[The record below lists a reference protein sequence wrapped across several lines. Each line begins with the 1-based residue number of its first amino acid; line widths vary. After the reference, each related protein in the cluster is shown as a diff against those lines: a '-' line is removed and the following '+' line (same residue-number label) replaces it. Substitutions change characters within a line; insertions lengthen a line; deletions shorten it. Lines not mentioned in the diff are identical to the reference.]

1 MGVYRGWEGR
11 GDGKGRGD
19 GREGGWERRG
29 MGRRG
34 DGKGGGWEGRGMG
47 REGDRKGGGS
57 EGRGGKASE
66 MMMESAATGS
76 PIKRKTFG
84 ARTRTNNK
92 LNPHLTPGLGIELV
106 HSSGR

>member
-1 MGVYRGWEGR
+1 MGRE
-11 GDGKGRGD
+11 GDGKRGGMGRREDGK
-19 GREGGWERRG
+19 GREGGW
-29 MGRRG
+29 
-34 DGKGGGWEGRGMG
+34 
-47 REGDRKGGGS
+47 

-92 LNPHLTPGLGIELV
+92 LNPHLTLGLGIESG

>member
-1 MGVYRGWEGR
+1 MGRE
-11 GDGKGRGD
+11 GDGKRGGM
-19 GREGGWERRG
+19 GREG
-29 MGRRG
+29 RG
-34 DGKGGGWEGRGMG
+34 DGKGGGW
-47 REGDRKGGGS
+47 

-92 LNPHLTPGLGIELV
+92 LDPHLTPGVGIEPG
-106 HSSGR
+106 HSGVR

>member
-1 MGVYRGWEGR
+1 MGVYGGWEGR
-11 GDGKGRGD
+11 GMEN
-19 GREGGWERRG
+19 EGGWEGKGGR
-29 MGRRG
+29 MGREG
-34 DGKGGGWEGRGMG
+34 DGKGGGW
-47 REGDRKGGGS
+47 

-92 LNPHLTPGLGIELV
+92 LDPHLTPGMGIEPG
-106 HSSGR
+106 HSGVR

>member
-1 MGVYRGWEGR
+1 MGVYGGWEGR
-11 GDGKGRGD
+11 GMEN
-19 GREGGWERRG
+19 EGGWEGKGGR
-29 MGRRG
+29 MGREG
-34 DGKGGGWEGRGMG
+34 DGKGGGW
-47 REGDRKGGGS
+47 

-92 LNPHLTPGLGIELV
+92 LNPHLTLGLGIELG

>member
-1 MGVYRGWEGR
+1 MFI
-11 GDGKGRGD
+11 
-19 GREGGWERRG
+19 
-29 MGRRG
+29 G
-34 DGKGGGWEGRGMG
+34 DGKGGGWKTRGDGKEGGWEGKGGGMG
-47 REGDRKGGGS
+47 REGDGKGGGW

-92 LNPHLTPGLGIELV
+92 LNPHLTLGLGIESG

>member
-1 MGVYRGWEGR
+1 MFIGMGGE
-11 GDGKGRGD
+11 GDGKQGGMGRREDGKGGGM
-19 GREGGWERRG
+19 GREGGW
-29 MGRRG
+29 
-34 DGKGGGWEGRGMG
+34 
-47 REGDRKGGGS
+47 

-92 LNPHLTPGLGIELV
+92 LNPHLTLGLGIELG

>member
-1 MGVYRGWEGR
+1 MGRE
-11 GDGKGRGD
+11 GDGKRG
-19 GREGGWERRG
+19 G
-29 MGRRG
+29 MGRREDGKEREG

-92 LNPHLTPGLGIELV
+92 LDPHLTPGLGIEPG
-106 HSSGR
+106 HSGVR

>member
-1 MGVYRGWEGR
+1 MGRE
-11 GDGKGRGD
+11 GDGKRGGM
-19 GREGGWERRG
+19 GREG
-29 MGRRG
+29 RG
-34 DGKGGGWEGRGMG
+34 DGKGGGWEGW
-47 REGDRKGGGS
+47 
-57 EGRGGKASE
+57 GGKASE

-92 LNPHLTPGLGIELV
+92 LNPHLTLGLGIESG

>member
-1 MGVYRGWEGR
+1 MGREGR
-11 GDGKGRGD
+11 GDGKGR
-19 GREGGWERRG
+19 EGG
-29 MGRRG
+29 MGREG
-34 DGKGGGWEGRGMG
+34 DGKGGGMG
-47 REGDRKGGGS
+47 REGGW

-92 LNPHLTPGLGIELV
+92 LDPHLTPGMGIEPG
-106 HSSGR
+106 HSGVR